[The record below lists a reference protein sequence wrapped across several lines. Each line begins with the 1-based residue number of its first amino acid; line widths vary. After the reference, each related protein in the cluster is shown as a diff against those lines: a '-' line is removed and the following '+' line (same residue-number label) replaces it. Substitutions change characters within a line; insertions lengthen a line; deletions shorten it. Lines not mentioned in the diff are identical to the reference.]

1 LVDVTL
7 GSPAVCSLR
16 MINNSSS
23 ETLPYVV
30 SLAKQ
35 ILDRVNTNEAT
46 AIVDLE
52 YRQNKNA
59 HWQRVLQY
67 SIDGNIQAMLDE
79 YAHMLLEEDGL
90 YQADSQ
96 DQNQQ
101 LLTTMTDSLSMHTST
116 HNVDT
121 YESFKKRI
129 SNKNKKDIQTEY
141 GLRMRANSAV
151 GFYDTRNEDKT
162 LHRKENFRL
171 A

>member
-1 LVDVTL
+1 KHFEELRNKFKSNQLPILGKQPDDLLDNLVDVTL

-16 MINNSSS
+16 KINNSRS

-30 SLAKQ
+30 SLANQ
-35 ILDRVNTNEAT
+35 ILDRFNSYEFT

-52 YRQNKNA
+52 YRHNKNA
-59 HWQRVLQY
+59 IWQRVLQY

-79 YAHMLLEEDGL
+79 YAHMLLEEGGL

-101 LLTTMTDSLSMHTST
+101 LLTTMTDSLSMHIST

-141 GLRMRANSAV
+141 G
-151 GFYDTRNEDKT
+151 
-162 LHRKENFRL
+162 
-171 A
+171 